1 MKFALFILASWTEP
15 DASAQIRIYGEAV
28 EQNQYAEELG
38 FDSVWIAEHH
48 SSRYGIFPS
57 LMPIL
62 TYVAAKTKKIRI
74 GAGVSVLPF
83 HNPIFLAEESAMMDV
98 LSGGRLEFGVG
109 RGSTAY
115 EYGNFQIDFDSRD
128 ARSQEALDIILG
140 LWTTPRF
147 SYHGEFYQV
156 NDVTLAPSPVQKPH
170 PPVFLAVSRTPASVD
185 VAVSRDLPILT
196 SFSTPEADNLGL
208 FSLYA
213 ERCAAAGKPPNIE
226 RMPYFR
232 FVYLAEDEKQ
242 AREYPRE
249 SLTWVR
255 DLGGFRRTLTH
266 GEEINV
272 DLDHWRRTRPVD
284 PPSYESELETT
295 AYFGTPD
302 QCVQKIAKLQ
312 KDHSIGYFG
321 ASMSFGSM
329 KHAKVLRSM
338 ELFAKEVMPNF
349 R

>member
-15 DASAQIRIYGEAV
+15 DASAQSRIYGEAV
-28 EQNQYAEELG
+28 EQIQYAEELG

>member
-15 DASAQIRIYGEAV
+15 DASAQSRIYGEAV
-28 EQNQYAEELG
+28 EQIQYAEELG

-232 FVYLAEDEKQ
+232 FVYLSEDEKEG
-242 AREYPRE
+242 REYPRE
-249 SLTWVR
+249 SLTWIR

>member
-15 DASAQIRIYGEAV
+15 DASAQSRIYGEAV
-28 EQNQYAEELG
+28 EQIQYAEELG

-232 FVYLAEDEKQ
+232 FVYLSEDEKEG
-242 AREYPRE
+242 REYPRE